1 MLLVVLTQSL
11 SYWLYLLLFF
21 LLYHFGPQGPI
32 GLMQLMNMDLLELGF
47 EFEKLERFNLETATG
62 GALQKKMFVKKSQNS
77 QKNTC
82 VRVSFYRKETPK
94 QVLSFKF
101 LEILNSS
108 FFYRTL
114 LGHSFSLSVCP
125 LEFRSVFPL

>member
-62 GALQKKMFVKKSQNS
+62 GAL
-77 QKNTC
+77 
-82 VRVSFYRKETPK
+82 
-94 QVLSFKF
+94 
-101 LEILNSS
+101 
-108 FFYRTL
+108 
-114 LGHSFSLSVCP
+114 
-125 LEFRSVFPL
+125 